1 MRADQDKKVASNV
14 VSIFAAKSS
23 LDEQREE
30 VADQASQKKVSNEE
44 HDFADVVR
52 RNQQIAER
60 MRKERQKAN
69 RSVLRSYRL
78 KT

>member
-1 MRADQDKKVASNV
+1 MRADQGKNVTGNV
-14 VSIFAAKSS
+14 VSIFGAKAK
-23 LDEQREE
+23 LEDETVQ
-30 VADQASQKKVSNEE
+30 DASKLSQKVSNEE
-44 HDFADVVR
+44 HDFAEEVR
-52 RNQQIAER
+52 RNQQVAER

>member
-1 MRADQDKKVASNV
+1 MRVDQDSKVASNV
-14 VSIFAAKSS
+14 ISIFAPKAKMA
-23 LDEQREE
+23 EE
-30 VADQASQKKVSNEE
+30 KSETEPLKEVSQEA
-44 HDFADVVR
+44 HDFAEELR
-52 RNQQIAER
+52 RNEAVAER